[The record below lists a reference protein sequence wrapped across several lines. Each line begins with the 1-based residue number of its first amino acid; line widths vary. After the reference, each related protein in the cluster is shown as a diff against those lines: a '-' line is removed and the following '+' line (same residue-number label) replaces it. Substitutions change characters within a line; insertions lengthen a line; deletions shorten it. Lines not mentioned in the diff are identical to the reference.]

1 MKIKNILVSQP
12 QPIDW
17 VKSPYYEIHKKYN
30 VNIDFFKFFKIEGVT
45 AKDFR
50 KQRVSIVEHT
60 AVIFTSKFAVDHF
73 FRLAQETRVEVPET
87 MKYFCTTEAI
97 TYYLQNYISYRKR
110 KIFHGKEN
118 IFDLMDIIKK
128 HSDEFYLIPCSDSKK
143 QDAVNLLK
151 ANNIKHSKAIIY
163 KNVPEDLSK
172 INIQQYQMLVLF
184 SPDGVKSLMKN
195 FPGFVQGEMQIGAFG
210 PITSLAIREAGLV
223 LNLEAPTKEAPSMTM
238 ALDLFLK
245 QSNKKK

>member
-1 MKIKNILVSQP
+1 MKVKNILVSQP

-50 KQRVSIVEHT
+50 KQRVCINDHT

-73 FRLAQETRVEVPET
+73 FKIAHDTRVEIPES

-97 TYYLQNYISYRKR
+97 TFYLQNYISYRKR

-118 IFDLMDIIKK
+118 IFDLLDILKK
-128 HSDEFYLIPCSDSKK
+128 HNDEFFLIPCSDSKK

-172 INIQQYQMLVLF
+172 INIYQYQMLILF
-184 SPDGVKSLMKN
+184 SPDGLRSLMKN
-195 FPGFVQGEMQIGAFG
+195 FPGFEQGEMLIGSFG
-210 PITSLAIREAGLV
+210 PITSQAIREAGLT

-245 QSNKKK
+245 QQNKKK